1 MQLQNGEHKSLNV
14 CAGISMTMLAL
25 YFADIIIMGTG
36 VLTRFGPI
44 SARILFFALAIAF
57 AIPVMLRRLGRLIRN
72 PYLIAVAAF
81 LLWMAV
87 SAVRGYLAG
96 NPMNVLKSDAKGYLN
111 YAILPVMLCV
121 LDSED
126 RIHKMM
132 KVVIAS
138 SLLVALASVA
148 LSFFVYYPNAG
159 EIYYFCDHYGLCG
172 ITKLYGSAVRV
183 FFHTGSRYFLVA
195 YLFSLYFCCRESSA
209 SRRVMW
215 MGAMTLLLFGIFISY
230 SRGIYASAFLGVI
243 ALLMLQFFAPIRDRK
258 KLIVTM
264 LISAGCV
271 LIFIGALSLIQ
282 KTNLLAVALD
292 RVLEIKG
299 LLGPEQVEAVLEED
313 MTMEEAFTSGLT
325 RQYELLL
332 LGQSIALS
340 PIIGHGLGKTVPPY
354 EFVEYSYHD
363 IINKAGIIGLILMLV
378 PAFIMIWQLLRGK
391 KRGSGVHSS
400 AWLLSLSAMVSVGYF
415 LFIAYSNPCMNTTV
429 GISCCCL
436 CMALVS
442 YYMKRPESQSR

>member
-1 MQLQNGEHKSLNV
+1 
-14 CAGISMTMLAL
+14 MTMLAL

-57 AIPVMLRRLGRLIRN
+57 AIPVMLRRLCKLIRN

-96 NPMNVLKSDAKGYLN
+96 NPMNVLKSDVKGYLN

-121 LDSED
+121 LDCED

-138 SLLVALASVA
+138 SLVVALASVA
-148 LSFFVYYPNAG
+148 LSFFVYYPNTG
-159 EIYYFCDHYGLCG
+159 DIYYFCDHYGLCG
-172 ITKLYGSAVRV
+172 ITKLYRSAVRI
-183 FFHTGSRYFLVA
+183 FFHTGSRYFFVS
-195 YLFSLYFCCRESSA
+195 YLFSLYFCCRESSIPK
-209 SRRVMW
+209 RVMW
-215 MGAMTLLLFGIFISY
+215 MGAMTLFLFGIFISY
-230 SRGIYASAFLGVI
+230 SRGIYASAFLGVA
-243 ALLMLQFFAPIRDRK
+243 ALFALQFFAPIRNRK

-271 LIFIGALSLIQ
+271 LVFVVILSLIQ
-282 KTNLLAVALD
+282 KTNLLAVALE

-299 LLGPEQVEAVLEED
+299 LLAQEQLEAIQEE

-332 LGQSIALS
+332 LGKSIALS
-340 PIIGHGLGKTVPPY
+340 PIIGHGLGETVPPY

-363 IINKAGIIGLILMLV
+363 IINKAGIIGLILLFV
-378 PAFIMIWQLLRGK
+378 PAFIMAWQLLREK

-400 AWLLSLSAMVSVGYF
+400 AWLLSLSALVSVGYF

-429 GISCCCL
+429 GISCYCL
-436 CMALVS
+436 CMAVVS
-442 YYMKRPESQSR
+442 QFRKRTESQSR